1 MNWKV
6 AHAAKKVLAAQD
18 VDMARLIDSVMI
30 RPMEPKDLTPALKLI
45 ELNWDMGA
53 VHLAQ
58 KEIIA
63 ALHGSKPQPVYY
75 VAVSDNIVVG
85 MIGICD
91 SFMDTRLY
99 EIFWVNVV
107 PAWHGLGIGRML
119 VRRCLE
125 LALERDAALVLL
137 ACKISVAPFYTKLG
151 FHIFST
157 NQSEHLVDQDY
168 IMRAK
173 PKAALDFIKTNL

>member
-1 MNWKV
+1 M
-6 AHAAKKVLAAQD
+6 AKKDSEAVEGN
-18 VDMARLIDSVMI
+18 MPKLIDTISI
-30 RPMEPKDLTPALKLI
+30 RPMEPKDLTPALDMI

-53 VHLAQ
+53 VHLA
-58 KEIIA
+58 KEEIVA
-63 ALHGSKPQPVYY
+63 ALAGMKPQPVYY

-99 EIFWVNVV
+99 EIFWVNVL
-107 PAWHGLGIGRML
+107 PAWHDLGIGSRL
-119 VRRCLE
+119 VIRALE
-125 LALERDAALVLL
+125 LALERDAALVLFS
-137 ACKISVAPFYTKLG
+137 CKINVAPFYTKLG